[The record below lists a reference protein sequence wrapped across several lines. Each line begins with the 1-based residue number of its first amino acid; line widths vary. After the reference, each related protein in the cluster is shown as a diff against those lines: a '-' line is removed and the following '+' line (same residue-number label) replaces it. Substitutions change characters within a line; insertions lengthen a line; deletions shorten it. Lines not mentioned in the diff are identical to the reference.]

1 MKLTNNYIFYIVLL
15 VFFFILLHNV
25 IPSKSNNQLSKNSN
39 IIYISDNRDK
49 LNKYVLLETDK
60 EIKLSGLS
68 KFNIYDK
75 STISE
80 HLNYKL
86 KNIIQ
91 QLINNKFKQLQNK
104 FSILDLH
111 YVNEQIDQYNN
122 YRYTIILFINY
133 KDNYVSDKLFLD
145 FIMFN
150 DNKIHVNTID
160 NNINSYNTILD
171 SRFDNISA
179 NNSGKYDLYN
189 MNNGIKFISNLDD
202 DLNVIKDLTPYYT
215 ENMKYKSPYFCN
227 KYYKNLWDKNG
238 KLPTEIYD
246 ECYMNNTTYGNKLF
260 NPTNYPSYINDRDE
274 SDDKFSWLMYSD
286 RIHSR

>member
-15 VFFFILLHNV
+15 VFVFILLYNV
-25 IPSKSNNQLSKNSN
+25 IASKSNNKLFSNSN
-39 IIYISDNRDK
+39 IIYVRDNK
-49 LNKYVLLETDK
+49 YNPNKYVLLETNK
-60 EIKLSGLS
+60 EINLSGLS

-104 FSILDLH
+104 YSILDLH

-133 KDNYVSDKLFLD
+133 KDNYVSDKLFID

-171 SRFDNISA
+171 SQLDNISD
-179 NNSGKYDLYN
+179 NNTGKYDLYN
-189 MNNGIKFISNLDD
+189 INNGVKFISNLND

-215 ENMKYKSPYFCN
+215 ENIGICIFDVKQ
-227 KYYKNLWDKNG
+227 
-238 KLPTEIYD
+238 I
-246 ECYMNNTTYGNKLF
+246 
-260 NPTNYPSYINDRDE
+260 
-274 SDDKFSWLMYSD
+274 
-286 RIHSR
+286 